1 MADALILEVVTA
13 TAAVAEAEVETAE
26 DPGKAIL
33 TEITAKVNKLKELP
47 QRRAVES
54 DGWGFLHFTKFYD
67 SMRKTFF

>member
-13 TAAVAEAEVETAE
+13 TATVAVAEAEVETAE

-47 QRRAVES
+47 
-54 DGWGFLHFTKFYD
+54 
-67 SMRKTFF
+67 